1 MVVVGGPVHY
11 PAPNQAMWNIQYWLP
26 KTFKSSHLRTTS
38 FSPIVTAVH
47 VGFSFAGILPF
58 FFAVT
63 SSTAAFFAPRLGV
76 ALCPIVVFLDKC
88 TCCFPARSLP
98 TSCWPSYWSSKGTS
112 RWGIKRMV
120 PWDGKKRGRWK
131 WSRVLA
137 HRDLCQRSLGGG
149 DWKSDAPFWEDFNF
163 CDFQRPKWT
172 DTVVLKSDY
181 NHANMV
187 IGSYSQAPDVY
198 LGQTCKYWI
207 FPEHWT
213 AKNFNQ
219 IESHYISVVYS
230 VCLKRRHLQI

>member
-1 MVVVGGPVHY
+1 
-11 PAPNQAMWNIQYWLP
+11 MWNIQYWLP

-137 HRDLCQRSLGGG
+137 HRDFCQRSWGGRIG
-149 DWKSDAPFWEDFNF
+149 KVMHQFERISTFAIYNDQSELTQLCWNQTKTMQTWLLAVIN
-163 CDFQRPKWT
+163 
-172 DTVVLKSDY
+172 

-187 IGSYSQAPDVY
+187 IGSYPQAPDVY
-198 LGQTCKYWI
+198 LGQACTLSCRWALGSQKFQTDWK
-207 FPEHWT
+207 P
-213 AKNFNQ
+213 
-219 IESHYISVVYS
+219 
-230 VCLKRRHLQI
+230 LQICRILGCA

>member
-137 HRDLCQRSLGGG
+137 HRDFCQRSWGGRIG
-149 DWKSDAPFWEDFNF
+149 KVMHQFERISTFAI
-163 CDFQRPKWT
+163 
-172 DTVVLKSDY
+172 Y
-181 NHANMV
+181 NDQSELTQLCWNQTKTMQTWLLAV
-187 IGSYSQAPDVY
+187 I
-198 LGQTCKYWI
+198 LRLLMFI
-207 FPEHWT
+207 
-213 AKNFNQ
+213 
-219 IESHYISVVYS
+219 
-230 VCLKRRHLQI
+230 

>member
-1 MVVVGGPVHY
+1 
-11 PAPNQAMWNIQYWLP
+11 MWNIQYWLP

-137 HRDLCQRSLGGG
+137 QRKVMHHFRRVSTFAIYNNPSELTQLCWNQTKTMQTWLL
-149 DWKSDAPFWEDFNF
+149 A
-163 CDFQRPKWT
+163 
-172 DTVVLKSDY
+172 
-181 NHANMV
+181 V
-187 IGSYSQAPDVY
+187 I
-198 LGQTCKYWI
+198 LRLLMFI
-207 FPEHWT
+207 
-213 AKNFNQ
+213 
-219 IESHYISVVYS
+219 
-230 VCLKRRHLQI
+230 